1 MPRCSTARPAMHYEA
16 RDRDIV
22 ALGWDAHLAGF
33 ACTMLNWARPVTVVT
48 NGHQFDGDELPL
60 TAGQPRHRAG
70 RAGCRAPARVTRG
83 PVPAVGTTGRHL
95 AGVLLGR
102 PRAADRAGNVPG
114 LPPRRRGIRPRR
126 GTDVGGGRLRRR
138 RPHAGPCSWSRS
150 PRARGPSPGWAPRSR
165 CSVRRAHPARRRPPR
180 NRRTSCSGPS
190 PWPCRRP
197 NSPRS

>member
-1 MPRCSTARPAMHYEA
+1 MRRATGTSWPWVGTPTWPASPAPCSTGHARSPSSPTDTSSTATSC
-16 RDRDIV
+16 RS
-22 ALGWDAHLAGF
+22 LLAS
-33 ACTMLNWARPVTVVT
+33 
-48 NGHQFDGDELPL
+48 
-60 TAGQPRHRAG
+60 RHRAG
-70 RAGCRAPARVTRG
+70 RAGCRAPARLARVTRG
-83 PVPAVGTTGRHL
+83 PVPAVGTTARHL

-102 PRAADRAGNVPG
+102 PPAADRAGNVPG

-150 PRARGPSPGWAPRSR
+150 PRARGPSPGRAPRSR

-197 NSPRS
+197 NSPRSRSSSQGC